1 MYENYRKLEHLYA
14 YAGVQICPCELD
26 EEKCALAFP
35 FVEGESL
42 ETRISRHGKEKDF
55 ASLKKDYE
63 LLYQIIASAKGQKSF
78 VETDAFCEV
87 FGHPALKEGL
97 AAAEIS
103 NIDMIPGNLLLD
115 GEKVWVA
122 DYEWVFP
129 FAVPIA
135 FIYARSVFLQEAAS
149 ALTKEEQEELYAIG
163 GISMEEIP
171 VYYHM
176 EECFQE
182 FAAGK
187 GEPNALATFY
197 GKLHRHNYPL
207 SIWEKEKMMYPVVLT
222 ETAPEER
229 ELYYEDCFGLD
240 EQKVMMLE
248 KADAD
253 GELSFS

>member
-1 MYENYRKLEHLYA
+1 M
-14 YAGVQICPCELD
+14 
-26 EEKCALAFP
+26 
-35 FVEGESL
+35 
-42 ETRISRHGKEKDF
+42 
-55 ASLKKDYE
+55 
-63 LLYQIIASAKGQKSF
+63 
-78 VETDAFCEV
+78 ETDAFCEV

-222 ETAPEER
+222 ETAPESLKSVLSRAYAAMGRRNVSLFRTTPSLRLSTTIISLER
-229 ELYYEDCFGLD
+229 RF
-240 EQKVMMLE
+240 
-248 KADAD
+248 
-253 GELSFS
+253 

>member
-1 MYENYRKLEHLYA
+1 M
-14 YAGVQICPCELD
+14 
-26 EEKCALAFP
+26 
-35 FVEGESL
+35 
-42 ETRISRHGKEKDF
+42 
-55 ASLKKDYE
+55 
-63 LLYQIIASAKGQKSF
+63 
-78 VETDAFCEV
+78 ETDAFCEV

-182 FAAGK
+182 SRPERVSQMRSPRSMENCTGTIIRFLSGK
-187 GEPNALATFY
+187 
-197 GKLHRHNYPL
+197 K
-207 SIWEKEKMMYPVVLT
+207 KK
-222 ETAPEER
+222 
-229 ELYYEDCFGLD
+229 
-240 EQKVMMLE
+240 
-248 KADAD
+248 
-253 GELSFS
+253 

>member
-1 MYENYRKLEHLYA
+1 M
-14 YAGVQICPCELD
+14 
-26 EEKCALAFP
+26 
-35 FVEGESL
+35 
-42 ETRISRHGKEKDF
+42 
-55 ASLKKDYE
+55 
-63 LLYQIIASAKGQKSF
+63 
-78 VETDAFCEV
+78 
-87 FGHPALKEGL
+87 KEGL

-240 EQKVMMLE
+240 EQKVMMFGTYRFF
-248 KADAD
+248 AQRRA
-253 GELSFS
+253 

>member
-1 MYENYRKLEHLYA
+1 MRKVLYTKFSRERRNEFQIMTRITEEDGIRRVWKLPLQKEGELHIRHMYENYRKLEHLYA

-63 LLYQIIASAKGQKSF
+63 LLYQIIASAKGKKSF

-149 ALTKEEQEELYAIG
+149 AAVGAFRHGKGGIMQRCVGDFMDCGLDILQFVHALVDDDTLFLIIAASLYA
-163 GISMEEIP
+163 
-171 VYYHM
+171 
-176 EECFQE
+176 
-182 FAAGK
+182 AA
-187 GEPNALATFY
+187 
-197 GKLHRHNYPL
+197 
-207 SIWEKEKMMYPVVLT
+207 
-222 ETAPEER
+222 
-229 ELYYEDCFGLD
+229 
-240 EQKVMMLE
+240 
-248 KADAD
+248 
-253 GELSFS
+253 